1 MMNISQEDVREGLT
15 ATRAPAEAARR
26 IAPVMQ
32 RYAIALGE
40 DNDRFGL
47 IGREDAASPARIL
60 QRHILDSLAPWRI
73 LADLVAE
80 SGRRRLYDL
89 GTGPGLPGI
98 PLAFLLRAADV
109 PLTETVLVERRGK
122 RVTFLMGVVP
132 ALQARLSETSPD
144 LTVTFRTLEADAD
157 SLRSREGGALDDG
170 VVVFRA
176 YRPTTAEFLVSL
188 AATFGPGAPVCA
200 LKGRMESAREELRLL
215 EESGYAVDPQV
226 HELVVPGLAAERT
239 VLVWRTGDASVTRD
253 AERS

>member
-132 ALQARLSETSPD
+132 ALQARLSETSPRPHRD
-144 LTVTFRTLEADAD
+144 NPNARSRCRQPSFPGGRRSRRRGGRFSRLPPDNGGVPRLPRCN
-157 SLRSREGGALDDG
+157 LRSGSAGVRTEGADGERPGGTAAVEGLALGGGAVRAGGARPRPRRGAHCACL
-170 VVVFRA
+170 A
-176 YRPTTAEFLVSL
+176 YR
-188 AATFGPGAPVCA
+188 
-200 LKGRMESAREELRLL
+200 GRA
-215 EESGYAVDPQV
+215 GYS
-226 HELVVPGLAAERT
+226 R
-239 VLVWRTGDASVTRD
+239 R
-253 AERS
+253 